1 MAEVKIPDN
10 IIIAIDGHSS
20 GGKSTFAKAIAKE
33 LGITYIDSGAMYRA
47 VTLFCLEKGLIKGG
61 NIDVQELENNL
72 NNIKI
77 DFRFNDTLMKS
88 DTFLNGKN
96 VEEKIRDIEVS
107 KHVSPVSKIG
117 SVREK
122 MVTLQREMAKNRS
135 VVMDGRDIG
144 SVVFPD
150 AEIKIFL
157 TASEE
162 IRAKRRYDELKQ
174 KGMEITFREVEEN
187 IADRDHQDSS
197 REISPLVQLVDA
209 QVLDNSYMSIEN
221 QMDWFR
227 GLLIDKFGILLTDE
241 NNC

>member
-1 MAEVKIPDN
+1 
-10 IIIAIDGHSS
+10 
-20 GGKSTFAKAIAKE
+20 
-33 LGITYIDSGAMYRA
+33 
-47 VTLFCLEKGLIKGG
+47 
-61 NIDVQELENNL
+61 
-72 NNIKI
+72 
-77 DFRFNDTLMKS
+77 MKS

-144 SVVFPD
+144 SVVFPE

-174 KGMEITFREVEEN
+174 KGIEITFREVEEN